1 MKLVKYGAFSCAL
14 MIVSMG
20 FSSRAQAS
28 TTQAVPAKAE
38 LVKSLSAK
46 NAKAGDVV
54 AAKLTSEVKL
64 PDGTTLPRNTMI
76 TGKVDTVSAANSG
89 DDVSK
94 LTLTFDNAQVKG
106 GKTVPVKAMIVRI
119 SSPFNPA
126 DTNDKASLSIGP
138 TTIPEDQAVKFVP
151 GAKGSFG
158 LESDMQS
165 STSGTV
171 TRSGSDVELA
181 RGTDML
187 LAVSGAAGQ

>member
-1 MKLVKYGAFSCAL
+1 MKLVKYCAFSCAL

-38 LVKSLSAK
+38 LVRSVSAK
-46 NAKAGDVV
+46 NAKVGDVV

-64 PDGTTLPRNTMI
+64 PDGTTLPRNTVI
-76 TGKVDTVSAANSG
+76 TGKVDNVNAANSG
-89 DDVSK
+89 DDMSK

-106 GKTVPVKAMIVRI
+106 GKTVPVKTMIVRI
-119 SSPFNPA
+119 STPFNPA
-126 DTNDKASLSIGP
+126 DNNDKSALSIGP
-138 TTIPEDQAVKFVP
+138 TTIPDDQSVKFVP

-165 STSGTV
+165 NVSGTV
-171 TRSGSDVELA
+171 TREGNDVELA
-181 RGTDML
+181 RGTDVL
-187 LAVSGAAGQ
+187 FAVSAAGQ

>member
-1 MKLVKYGAFSCAL
+1 MKLVKYGALSCAL

-38 LVKSLSAK
+38 LEKAVNAK
-46 NAKAGDVV
+46 NAKPGDVV
-54 AAKLTSEVKL
+54 SAKLTSEVKL
-64 PDGTTLPRNTMI
+64 PDGTTLPRNTVL
-76 TGKVDTVSAANSG
+76 TGKVDTVNAANSG
-89 DDVSK
+89 DDISK

-138 TTIPEDQAVKFVP
+138 ATIPDDQAVKFVP

-171 TRSGSDVELA
+171 TRSGSDVVLA

-187 LAVSGAAGQ
+187 LAMSGAAGQ

>member
-1 MKLVKYGAFSCAL
+1 MKLVKYSALSCAL

-46 NAKAGDVV
+46 NAKPGDAV

-64 PDGTTLPRNTMI
+64 PDGTTLPRNTVI
-76 TGKVDTVSAANSG
+76 TGKIDTVNAASSG
-89 DDVSK
+89 DEMSK
-94 LTLTFDNAQVKG
+94 MTLTFDNARVKG
-106 GKTVPVKAMIVRI
+106 GKTVAVKAMIVRI
-119 SSPFNPA
+119 SSPFNPS
-126 DTNDKASLSIGP
+126 DTNDKASMSVGPMSIP
-138 TTIPEDQAVKFVP
+138 DDQAVKFSP

-171 TRSGSDVELA
+171 TRAGNDVELA

-187 LAVSGAAGQ
+187 LAVSVAGQ